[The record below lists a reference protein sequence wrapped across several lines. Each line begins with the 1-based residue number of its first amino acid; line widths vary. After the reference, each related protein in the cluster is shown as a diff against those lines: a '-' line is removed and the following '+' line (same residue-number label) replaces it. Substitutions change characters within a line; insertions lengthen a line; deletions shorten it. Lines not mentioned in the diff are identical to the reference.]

1 MKVPPEVYN
10 AYHPPQGA
18 PARPPDR
25 RRGKD
30 GLNELGSESI
40 PHLREAI
47 QSLEDK
53 MATLMSARD
62 MLESKL
68 EQAVRLQSPIQRLPS
83 ELLAAI
89 FVVGAL
95 DTAEEDPLS
104 VSALMLVCKHWTD
117 VALDTPI
124 LWSRLVFR
132 SQASIER
139 AKLKLAR
146 SKSAPLDISIDFNPR
161 LETAGQMT
169 QNIVHAMD
177 ILRPSIYRW
186 RSFSVV
192 VSNRPQ
198 AHAAL
203 QRCREPAP
211 LLQAFSIQVSNSMQD
226 DHYSSPPL
234 SIFDGQTPRLRSA
247 SFTSF
252 HLGWDSRLLTGLRV
266 LKLSGYWESFSPSNA
281 QILDILRACSK
292 LEEFSLRNMSDV
304 EPEPGCA
311 WEDHTGEYADDVF
324 AASQP
329 QRSMIHLPRLSK
341 MSFYYS
347 GILRTHA
354 ILSQLTFPA
363 LEKLELAYLDD
374 VTPLLKYLTRQSLT
388 SLPLRNL
395 RIEASFFNELK
406 LMIFLRRATAL
417 TTLELVDADD
427 VSSNL
432 LKGLSAPASAQT
444 WICPKLEKL
453 ELAGCCALDWE
464 SLRTFVESRLPPQS
478 RAFPRQHVS
487 PCPSSPSSPSSA
499 SVPLP
504 PVTISA
510 SGSLQFASQP
520 LLTVSASSQAQLSSS
535 RTAAVALR
543 GASSSAGASHRWPK
557 RLKNIDLSRCHQ
569 ITKEMVQ
576 WLRVYIP
583 EVKSD
588 VTKAESMWAER

>member
-1 MKVPPEVYN
+1 MKVPPELSS
-10 AYHPPQGA
+10 AYHGRQSA
-18 PARPPDR
+18 SIRPSER
-25 RRGKD
+25 RRAKD
-30 GLNELGSESI
+30 RVNELGSESI

-47 QSLEDK
+47 QSLEHK

-83 ELLAAI
+83 ELLASI

-95 DTAEEDPLS
+95 DTTEEDPLS
-104 VSALMLVCKHWTD
+104 VSTLMLVCKHWSE
-117 VALDTPI
+117 VAMDTPI
-124 LWSRLVFR
+124 LWSRLALR
-132 SQASIER
+132 NQSSIER
-139 AKLKLAR
+139 TKFKLAR
-146 SKSAPLDISIDFNPR
+146 SRSAPLDISIDFNPR
-161 LETAGQMT
+161 VETTGHMT
-169 QNIVHAMD
+169 QNVVHAMD

-186 RSFSVV
+186 RSFSLV

-211 LLQAFSIQVSNSMQD
+211 LLQALSVHVSNSMQD
-226 DHYSSPPL
+226 DYYSNLPL
-234 SIFDGQTPRLRSA
+234 PIFDGQTPRLRSV

-252 HLGWDSRLLTGLRV
+252 NFGWNSRLVVGLRV
-266 LKLSGYWESFSPSNA
+266 LKLAGYWESFAPSTA
-281 QILDILRACSK
+281 QILDILRACPQ

-304 EPEPGCA
+304 EPEPGST
-311 WEDHTGEYADDVF
+311 WEDPAGEYADDIF

-329 QRSMIHLPRLSK
+329 QRGMINLPRLSK
-341 MSFYYS
+341 LSFYYS
-347 GILRTHA
+347 GILRTQV
-354 ILSQLTFPA
+354 ILSQLMFPT

-374 VTPLLKYLTRQSLT
+374 ITPLLKYLTRQSLT
-388 SLPLRNL
+388 SLPLRYL
-395 RIEASFFNELK
+395 RVEASFFNELK
-406 LMIFLRRATAL
+406 LMMFLRRVSAL
-417 TTLELVDADD
+417 ATLELVDADD

-432 LKGLSAPASAQT
+432 LKGLSTPASAQT
-444 WICPKLEKL
+444 WICPKLENF
-453 ELAGCCALDWE
+453 ELAGCSALDWD

-487 PCPSSPSSPSSA
+487 PCPSSSSSPSSA

-510 SGSLQFASQP
+510 SGSMQFATQS
-520 LLTVSASSQAQLSSS
+520 LLTVTASSQAQLSSS
-535 RTAAVALR
+535 RTGAVLLR
-543 GASSSAGASHRWPK
+543 SASASASVSHRWPR
-557 RLKNIDLSRCHQ
+557 RLKSIDLSRCHQ

-588 VTKAESMWAER
+588 AARGESMWVER